1 MKIFLTVIVFF
12 APIICVGQMKI
23 EDIKVDE
30 DVIQFVSEYGQ
41 KYSKDWRKVSFND
54 LNGMF
59 SQNNRKKSDLFFLD
73 SLTKRK
79 WIKSD
84 FNKDG
89 KLDLIFSGRIYTQL
103 AVLAFMSNGDS
114 IECNYLGNSIA
125 MYYPSGISELKI
137 NETNLLLIN
146 SFVRNDMQYEIASSY
161 KADTL
166 IYKLG
171 GFIEL
176 SKSHKNS
183 IEFDSVI
190 FKTLSP
196 WMGLVEIPKM
206 KILSNGSII
215 LYRNSGTYLRD
226 SALWINGMRETWVS
240 KEVMSD
246 LKSILGYISFGE
258 LNTDY
263 ETKYVYDLSTAITEV
278 YHKVEMKRVRDYG
291 WHGTYGLSLLYKK
304 LNEAKLMSL
313 RKSAQ

>member
-1 MKIFLTVIVFF
+1 MKIFLAILIFF
-12 APIICVGQMKI
+12 APIFCIGQMKI
-23 EDIKVDE
+23 EDIKIDE
-30 DVIQFVSEYGQ
+30 DVVQFVSEYGQ

-54 LNGMF
+54 LNGMVF
-59 SQNNRKKSDLFFLD
+59 QNNRKKTDLFFLD

-103 AVLAFMSNGDS
+103 AVLAFISNGDS
-114 IECNYLGNSIA
+114 IECNYLGNSIS

-137 NETNLLLIN
+137 NESIFLLLN
-146 SFVRNDMQYEIASSY
+146 SFVRNEMQYEIASSY

-166 IYKLG
+166 IYKFG

-206 KILSNGSII
+206 KILSNGSMI

-226 SALWINGMRETWVS
+226 SALWINGIKETRVS
-240 KEVMSD
+240 KEVIND
-246 LKSILGYISFGE
+246 LKSILSYIDFWD
-258 LNTDY
+258 LNADY

-278 YHKVEMKRVRDYG
+278 YYKGEMKRVRDYG

-304 LNEAKLMSL
+304 INEAKLMSL
-313 RKSAQ
+313 SKSAQ